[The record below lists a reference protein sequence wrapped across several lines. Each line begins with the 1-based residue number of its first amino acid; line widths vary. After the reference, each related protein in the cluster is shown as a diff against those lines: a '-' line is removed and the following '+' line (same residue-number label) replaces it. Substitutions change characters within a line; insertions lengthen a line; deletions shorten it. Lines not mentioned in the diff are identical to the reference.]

1 MLKMTEESLRNL
13 ETEKSIIGNIVNLG
27 HLIKTA
33 LAAGVT
39 SASFSLAEHA
49 EIFATMSDMARERV
63 GIDLMTLSARLPKY
77 GAYLTELA
85 ELAITDALFG
95 DQCEDLKKLEAS
107 RTLVDGM
114 EGLKA
119 KVFEK
124 PFDTEKHQQA
134 VAELQG
140 GFMQIAGGH
149 RMKSLD
155 DALKSYCERLEN
167 TRDFKSIPILRGF
180 DKSVFH
186 CGETF
191 VLAGDT
197 GAGKTALVAGSVNL
211 MLDSGLSVLYV
222 CTESS
227 SDDILARI
235 VAARCGVPHYKII
248 NRTATANEHERHLAA
263 MMDMKSRFRKQLA
276 FHCIDGS
283 KLTPS
288 GISES
293 VKRLALKAGAVD
305 VVIVDY
311 LGGVRPDVPVRN
323 GNKTVEVEQIIMALH
338 DVFVDAKAAGLVLCQ
353 YSRQGQEDARKGVE
367 PQLNWLRDCGSIEA
381 LAHVV
386 AHIVTIPEKDGKQK
400 EFFLVC
406 NQKHR
411 NTEEFC
417 CPLRWTG
424 ATYEAMQGSARVDAG
439 DIPQVAF

>member
-1 MLKMTEESLRNL
+1 MDESLRNI
-13 ETEKSIIGNIVNLG
+13 ETEKSVIGIIVNEG
-27 HLIKTA
+27 HQIKAA

-39 SASFSLAEHA
+39 ADSFSLPEHA
-49 EIFATMSDMARERV
+49 EIFATMTDMARERV
-63 GIDLMTLSARLPKY
+63 GIDLMTISARLPKY
-77 GAYLTELA
+77 GGYLAELA
-85 ELAITDALFG
+85 ALAITDALFN
-95 DQCEDLKKLEAS
+95 DQCEDLRRLEAA

-119 KVFEK
+119 KVIEK
-124 PFDTEKHQQA
+124 PFDTERHLQA
-134 VAELQG
+134 VDAMRG
-140 GFMQIAGGH
+140 AFMQTAGGH
-149 RMKSLD
+149 RMKTLD
-155 DALKSYCERLEN
+155 DASKAFCERLERE
-167 TRDFKSIPILRGF
+167 RDFKSIPLLRGF

-186 CGETF
+186 RGETF

-211 MLDSGLSVLYV
+211 MLDAGLSVLYV

-235 VAARCGVPHYKII
+235 VAARCGVPHYRIVSR
-248 NRTATANEHERHLAA
+248 NATKDECERHLAA
-263 MMDMKSRFRKQLA
+263 FKNIMARFRRQLA

-293 VKRLALKAGAVD
+293 VKQLAATAGAVD

-311 LGGVRPDVPVRN
+311 LGGVRPDVPIRN
-323 GNKTVEVEQIIMALH
+323 GNKTVEVEQIITALH

-353 YSRQGQEDARKGVE
+353 YSRQGQEDARKGAE

-381 LAHVV
+381 LAHTV
-386 AHIVTIPEKDGKQK
+386 AHIVKTPAKDGEDEKLY
-400 EFFLVC
+400 LVC

-411 NTEEFC
+411 NTDAFC
-417 CPLRWTG
+417 CPMLWTG
-424 ATYEAMQGSARVDAG
+424 ATYEAMQNSARVDAC
-439 DIPQVAF
+439 DIPQVDF